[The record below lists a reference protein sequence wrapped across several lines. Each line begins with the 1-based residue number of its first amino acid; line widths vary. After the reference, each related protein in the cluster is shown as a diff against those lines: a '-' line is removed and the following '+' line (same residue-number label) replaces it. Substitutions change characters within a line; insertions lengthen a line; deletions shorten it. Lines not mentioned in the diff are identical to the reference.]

1 MFDTCQL
8 FRFQLMV
15 GLLQLNVWTCVIFAG
30 INVSLCTGK
39 TLLKSNVI
47 GIFGIEF
54 IFLQNP
60 FSRTA
65 AGCFSCVP
73 ILHKWLET
81 SLALGL
87 IFDTYTYQAVL
98 FSSYFRPCVNI
109 QLFWWVATFAKLVV
123 TTFPPLSKLICP
135 PGGPSLVRV
144 IQFTMSGGG
153 N

>member
-73 ILHKWLET
+73 ILHK
-81 SLALGL
+81 
-87 IFDTYTYQAVL
+87 
-98 FSSYFRPCVNI
+98 
-109 QLFWWVATFAKLVV
+109 
-123 TTFPPLSKLICP
+123 
-135 PGGPSLVRV
+135 
-144 IQFTMSGGG
+144 
-153 N
+153 